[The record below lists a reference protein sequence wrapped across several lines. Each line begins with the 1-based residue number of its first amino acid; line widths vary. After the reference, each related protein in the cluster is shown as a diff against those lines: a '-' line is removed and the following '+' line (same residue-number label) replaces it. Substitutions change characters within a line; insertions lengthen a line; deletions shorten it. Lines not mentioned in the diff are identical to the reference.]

1 MYWCRDVV
9 KVVCFYLTKTIKVAR
24 LQTSTT
30 FTDEEGNTTTVSDQ
44 GVKYGY
50 EFYVDGIKKASIA
63 DIASDDIES
72 IEVDKQDPNHPKVY
86 ITLKK

>member
-1 MYWCRDVV
+1 M
-9 KVVCFYLTKTIKVAR
+9 
-24 LQTSTT
+24 
-30 FTDEEGNTTTVSDQ
+30 SDQ

-72 IEVDKQDPNHPKVY
+72 IEVDKQDSDHPKVY
-86 ITLKK
+86 VTLKKWFCSIFLNEWCLTAWGNGTSPLP

>member
-1 MYWCRDVV
+1 M
-9 KVVCFYLTKTIKVAR
+9 
-24 LQTSTT
+24 
-30 FTDEEGNTTTVSDQ
+30 SDQ

-72 IEVDKQDPNHPKVY
+72 IEVDKKDSDHPKVY
-86 ITLKK
+86 IKLKK